1 MFQNILIVLLVFFG
15 FWLLKSLFPAKR
27 KPKLGQETSAKQ
39 YGPYQAVS
47 IHAYSQ
53 GCSAA
58 EAMKGKRFLAT
69 ETPLL
74 PLEGCASAECH
85 CVYVHHADRRSGN
98 GGRRTVRDTEEQLQ
112 LLSGQTDR
120 RLSNGRRNS
129 DFSPIPAV
137 AGFQSPQ

>member
-1 MFQNILIVLLVFFG
+1 MFQNVLIILLVVVG

-27 KPKLGQETSAKQ
+27 KPKLGQGTSAKKF
-39 YGPYQAVS
+39 GPYQAVS

-58 EAMKGKRFLAT
+58 ESLKGKRFLAT
-69 ETPLL
+69 GTPLL
-74 PLEGCASAECH
+74 PLEDCASAECH

-98 GGRRTVRDTEEQLQ
+98 GGRRTALDTAEQQ
-112 LLSGQTDR
+112 LIPGQQDR
-120 RLSNGRRNS
+120 RQGGGRRNS
-129 DFSPIPAV
+129 DFSPVPAV